1 MATKREQIIVDIG
14 GDASKLL
21 KEFNV
26 SKQAANS
33 WARETAK
40 ELTQGRVPEGW
51 RAYTGNIKEA
61 VNQTKDLGK
70 ESGGFFSSMGKLA
83 GAAVGWGFF
92 KKAIKESYQALVE
105 VAGELAKINKEWNAA
120 PYLKNQRDSQLKGMA
135 RTDRESIIAGNAS
148 TQGWWDSIKDKL
160 AVGAGNA
167 ALVADILKQKATGTG
182 AAGYGISWADASD
195 RAVKNQ
201 QELVAGIR
209 VAALEEEQAAREKTK
224 AEQESIERKKLDEL
238 RSKNFAEYEKKM
250 RERNERAEKER
261 TGELQKQLAL
271 RKEIASKRDAL
282 SQRFNTN
289 LRQEFQ
295 PTLEE
300 LGEAGIYQKDAQ
312 RLMFLQG
319 DTRDKARW
327 GNKRG
332 VERNLDEITSI
343 RDRLSK
349 AGVYTDP
356 NQALID
362 EFKTLTD
369 PVKNKGGLPVKV
381 QLAQ

>member
-1 MATKREQIIVDIG
+1 MAIKREQIIVDIG
-14 GDASKLL
+14 GDAAKLL
-21 KEFNV
+21 REFNV
-26 SKQAANS
+26 SKQAANT
-33 WARETAK
+33 WARDTAR
-40 ELTQGRVPEGW
+40 ELTQGRLPEAW
-51 RAYTGNIKEA
+51 RNYTGNIKDA
-61 VNQTKDLGK
+61 VNQTKDLSK
-70 ESGGFFSSMGKLA
+70 ESTGFFSGIGKLA
-83 GAAVGWGFF
+83 GAAVGWQVF
-92 KKAIKESYQALVE
+92 KKAINEARQALVE

-120 PYLKNQRDSQLKGMA
+120 PYLKKQRESELRGIN
-135 RTDRESIIAGNAS
+135 RNDRESIIAGNAA
-148 TQGWWDSIKDKL
+148 TEGWWNGIKDKL

-201 QELVAGIR
+201 QELISGIR
-209 VAALEEEQAAREKTK
+209 IASLEEEQAARDKAK
-224 AEQESIERKKLDEL
+224 AEKEAIERKKLDEL
-238 RSKNFAEYEKKM
+238 RAKNFAEYENRM
-250 RERNERAEKER
+250 RERNQRAEKER
-261 TGELQKQLAL
+261 TEEFKKQLEL
-271 RKEIASKRDAL
+271 RKEIANQKTSL
-282 SQRFNTN
+282 GMRFNAN

-300 LGEAGIYQKDAQ
+300 LGEAGIFKQDAQ
-312 RLMFLQG
+312 RLMFLQN

-327 GNKRG
+327 GNKAG

-343 RDRLSK
+343 RSRLSK

-362 EFKTLTD
+362 EFRLLTD

-381 QLAQ
+381 QLAK